1 MQTISFQIVIETTI
15 ASIHQWRQLLISPS
29 LRANRAAEAGRFAQK
44 IATMIQ
50 GTVSAQGNAVLNR
63 DMSYGLLVAVGAGC
77 V

>member
-44 IATMIQ
+44 IATMI
-50 GTVSAQGNAVLNR
+50 
-63 DMSYGLLVAVGAGC
+63 
-77 V
+77 